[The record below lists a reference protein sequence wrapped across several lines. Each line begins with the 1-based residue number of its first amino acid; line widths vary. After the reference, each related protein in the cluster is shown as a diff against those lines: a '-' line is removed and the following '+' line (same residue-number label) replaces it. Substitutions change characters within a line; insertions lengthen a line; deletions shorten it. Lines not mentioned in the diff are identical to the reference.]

1 MPRRLAEKTIQVRPR
16 RFRKR
21 EKMYN
26 PIPFQPNPVTEGQ
39 EINATI
45 DDIGSRGDEITRIQN
60 FLIFVPQAK
69 IGEHLNAKNVKTYK
83 EIRYRGKNQAK
94 RGGKK

>member
-1 MPRRLAEKTIQVRPR
+1 MPKRLTEKTRHVRPR

-26 PIPFQPNPVTEGQ
+26 PILFQPTPVTKGQ

-45 DDIGSRGDEITRIQN
+45 DNIDNIGDGITRIQN
-60 FLIFVPQAK
+60 FLIFMPQAK
-69 IGEHLNAKNVKTYK
+69 IGEHLNAKNVKVT
-83 EIRYRGKNQAK
+83 
-94 RGGKK
+94 KKFAIAEKIK

>member
-1 MPRRLAEKTIQVRPR
+1 MPKRLTEKTRQVRPS

-21 EKMYN
+21 EKMYTS
-26 PIPFQPNPVTEGQ
+26 IPFQPTPVTKGQ

-60 FLIFVPQAK
+60 FLISVPQAK
-69 IGEHLNAKNVKTYK
+69 VGEHLNAKNVKSYK
-83 EIRYRGKNQAK
+83 EIRYRGKNQIK